1 MKASNRIRIGHALV
15 AGFAFLAITLGNSA
29 TRAQVIVAEFAPT
42 NTSDYQYTGGTSVTG
57 SSLATTPSP
66 LGGTVTWGS
75 TFFTGSGLG
84 SLTLTNL
91 VSHTAATV
99 ISVGPP
105 FVGAQ
110 LNWTGTATFTLGSN
124 VLSIQITNGTLSVTG
139 DGGNFS
145 GDGNITGSGSA
156 AFDAA
161 LATLTQPESFS
172 LALSGLN
179 PSSGLG
185 AFGFN
190 NFQANDDGNVS
201 AGVVPEPSTMVI
213 AGLGALGLIGY
224 GLLRRRKAL
233 GA

>member
-172 LALSGLN
+172 ISLAGANSTGA
-179 PSSGLG
+179 SST
-185 AFGFN
+185 FGFAD
-190 NFQANDDGNVS
+190 FRASDVNVTS
-201 AGVVPEPSTMVI
+201 AALVPEPSTMAI

-224 GLLRRRKAL
+224 GIRRRKAL